1 MILAMMTSF
10 GGVNQ
15 NSDGDT
21 TSFLI
26 WATKESQI
34 SVDGEPSE
42 SLVLKYKV
50 YTYWSEKKKY
60 FHIQIPRKITENQ
73 SPQKSLNK
81 KPQGAG
87 RKMDEKI
94 KDCIIEKTLFLQSK
108 VAVGMPLPSVRM
120 SLYS

>member
-1 MILAMMTSF
+1 MATRHLSLF
-10 GGVNQ
+10 GQ
-15 NSDGDT
+15 LKTLKSL
-21 TSFLI
+21 F
-26 WATKESQI
+26 
-34 SVDGEPSE
+34 VDGEPSE

-50 YTYWSEKKKY
+50 YTYWSEKKMY
-60 FHIQIPRKITENQ
+60 FHIQIPRKRTENQ

-108 VAVGMPLPSVRM
+108 AAVGMPLPSVRM